1 MPHISSTLR
10 GDYHLG
16 RLLRWSTPV
25 LSFGPRP
32 NDTRPSLSSLSF
44 DTRMGFE
51 AAASPPPRRHGLY
64 YKPDWVSPSTSSPLK
79 LRALR
84 ARYVRLHGA
93 TFPEAKPLYDHA
105 TRLQVF

>member
-1 MPHISSTLR
+1 MPHISPTLR

-25 LSFGPRP
+25 SFGSRP
-32 NDTRPSLSSLSF
+32 NDTRPRS
-44 DTRMGFE
+44 TPE
-51 AAASPPPRRHGLY
+51 WGLRLLPALLPIATAF
-64 YKPDWVSPSTSSPLK
+64 YKPDWISPSTSSPLK

-93 TFPEAKPLYDHA
+93 TFPEAKPLYDYA